1 MATAVSGPVQPPT
14 LRRLCGLCREAEP
27 ESETQGKPATRPGVF
42 EEPWD
47 ASWLWFAI
55 SESKP
60 RRAQSEVVC
69 KSVSVDTARSA
80 IAGASETLLAEL
92 CISKERSASPS

>member
-1 MATAVSGPVQPPT
+1 MT
-14 LRRLCGLCREAEP
+14 EAEP
-27 ESETQGKPATRPGVF
+27 ESETQSKPATRPGVF
-42 EEPWD
+42 GEPWD
-47 ASWLWFAI
+47 ASWVWFAI

-60 RRAQSEVVC
+60 QAHTQQVVC
-69 KSVSVDTARSA
+69 KSISVDTARSA

>member
-1 MATAVSGPVQPPT
+1 MP
-14 LRRLCGLCREAEP
+14 RYEEP
-27 ESETQGKPATRPGVF
+27 KSKPATRPGVF
-42 EEPWD
+42 GEPWD
-47 ASWLWFAI
+47 GPWLWFAI

-69 KSVSVDTARSA
+69 KSISVDTARPA

>member
-1 MATAVSGPVQPPT
+1 MT
-14 LRRLCGLCREAEP
+14 EAEP
-27 ESETQGKPATRPGVF
+27 ESKAQSKPETRACVF
-42 EEPWD
+42 EEPWN

-69 KSVSVDTARSA
+69 KSISVDTARSA

-92 CISKERSASPS
+92 CISKERSARPS

>member
-1 MATAVSGPVQPPT
+1 MARSARRAFGWGKPFLWLLLRSSEVATAVSGPVQPPT

-47 ASWLWFAI
+47 ASWLWFLI
-55 SESKP
+55 SDG
-60 RRAQSEVVC
+60 Q
-69 KSVSVDTARSA
+69 
-80 IAGASETLLAEL
+80 
-92 CISKERSASPS
+92 